1 MSQTPAGWYPD
12 AHDPHLL
19 RWWDGSAWTA
29 HTHSAERATAQGCT
43 RGEVA
48 DRPEQRT
55 SQTSSRTYRC
65 HRPDVA
71 CPCSS
76 P

>member
-1 MSQTPAGWYPD
+1 MSQTPAGGYPD

-55 SQTSSRTYRC
+55 S
-65 HRPDVA
+65 
-71 CPCSS
+71 
-76 P
+76 